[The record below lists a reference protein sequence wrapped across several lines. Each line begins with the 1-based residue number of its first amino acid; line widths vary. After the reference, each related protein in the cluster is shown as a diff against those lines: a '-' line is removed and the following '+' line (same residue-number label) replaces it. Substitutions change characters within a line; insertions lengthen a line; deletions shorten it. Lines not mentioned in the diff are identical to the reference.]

1 MLQGI
6 WGHCDSKPPQIDLRN
21 PPLDGAAYLTQNGP
35 IWKTKNRLNRRRKT
49 LNTENKRMFDLS
61 QSEFERMKSAL
72 IELSKKLGN
81 FRVDGL
87 PHQFHFTV
95 LGDMRHVTV
104 QSLCHNL
111 SGREDA
117 GEDAGLKIHPP
128 KGRTR
133 RFLFENGPTGIA
145 WRDLD
150 GRKGYTTDQIIDSLV
165 APYV

>member
-1 MLQGI
+1 M
-6 WGHCDSKPPQIDLRN
+6 
-21 PPLDGAAYLTQNGP
+21 
-35 IWKTKNRLNRRRKT
+35 
-49 LNTENKRMFDLS
+49 NTNHKQMFDLS

-95 LGDMRHVTV
+95 LGRMKHVTV

-111 SGREDA
+111 SGREHA
-117 GEDAGLKIHPP
+117 GEDAGLKIHAP
-128 KGRTR
+128 KGRIGR
-133 RFLFENGPTGIA
+133 YLYENGPNGVV

-150 GRKGYTTDQIIDSLV
+150 SRTRKGYTTDQIIDFLI